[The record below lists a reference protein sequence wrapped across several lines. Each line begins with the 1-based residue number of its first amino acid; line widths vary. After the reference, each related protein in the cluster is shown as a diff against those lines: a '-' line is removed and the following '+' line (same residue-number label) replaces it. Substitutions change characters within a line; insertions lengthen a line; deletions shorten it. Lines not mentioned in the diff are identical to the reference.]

1 MCDDIVGM
9 GNRRFLAEAM
19 AVLFVAAACSR
30 SPSAS
35 PFGSYCR
42 EFPAVGRAI
51 ESHTDVYVGIR
62 GKGTPAEARQLR
74 QASVTVTDL
83 ANKAAEIAPAGV
95 RSTWRD
101 VAAIYAWMARSLSR
115 TRMPGK
121 VLLRLENSPVEW
133 SAAQYEAASVI
144 DFDAKERCGFDPCLR
159 QGIDCIKSQE
169 AVAS

>member
-1 MCDDIVGM
+1 
-9 GNRRFLAEAM
+9 
-19 AVLFVAAACSR
+19 
-30 SPSAS
+30 
-35 PFGSYCR
+35 
-42 EFPAVGRAI
+42 VGRAI

-62 GKGTPAEARQLR
+62 GKGTRAEARQLR
-74 QASVTVTDL
+74 RASVTVTDL

-144 DFDAKERCGFDPCLR
+144 DFDAKERCGFDPVGVKNSDHPRDLR
-159 QGIDCIKSQE
+159 LRPNSPP
-169 AVAS
+169 ASWASTGPPTARLGRLPAIHNG